1 MHTTEGG
8 DLPEQIE
15 KYRRRYGRYP
25 ESVHVDKIYRTRANH
40 AYCKERGIRMS
51 GPRLGRPPT
60 DQEILKSVQRQARE
74 DESKRVEVE
83 GKFGAAKRVYGL
95 ERVRTK
101 RKETSET
108 TIMMAVLVMNLSKI
122 LRDLFV
128 LVYNGLQFLWNRL
141 AYPSIHAY
149 VRVSW

>member
-1 MHTTEGG
+1 
-8 DLPEQIE
+8 
-15 KYRRRYGRYP
+15 
-25 ESVHVDKIYRTRANH
+25 
-40 AYCKERGIRMS
+40 MS

-74 DESKRVEVE
+74 DECKRVEVE
-83 GKFGAAKRVYGL
+83 GKFGEAKRVYGL

-128 LVYNGLQFLWNRL
+128 LVHNGLQFLWNRL
-141 AYPSIHAY
+141 AYPSIHAQ
-149 VRVSW
+149 VRAPW